1 MASRKVQFRAEE
13 QDAGKRLDQVLA
25 ARIPELSRRK
35 ARVLLDIGGVFVDR
49 ARVKVAGRKVRAG
62 QLIEAHLGG
71 ALERATKSVGGVARA
86 EDARA
91 LPAYSVVFEDDDIVV
106 IDKPAGLLTAPTPES
121 DRNNLADLLRRD
133 RPRPEIFVV
142 HRIDLGTSGL
152 LVFARTALANQ
163 QLSALF
169 RDHDVVREYIAVVQ
183 GAMKQDTDITV
194 RVPVKGRPALTHLAV
209 AERLGDAA
217 TVLRARLE
225 TGRTHQIRIHCSHL
239 GHPVFGDLQ
248 YGRRTGHDPPRMAL
262 HAATLGFVHPR
273 TGEALSFASP
283 MPEDLTAWLATW
295 RPRWISAQGE
305 KPCPEP

>member
-1 MASRKVQFRAEE
+1 MASRKVQFRAAE

-49 ARVKVAGRKVRAG
+49 ARVKVASRTVRAG

-71 ALERATKSVGGVARA
+71 ALERATKSVGGAARA

-91 LPAYSVVFEDDDIVV
+91 LPAYAVVFEDDDIVV

-133 RPRPEIFVV
+133 GSRSEIFVV

-152 LVFARTALANQ
+152 LVLARTALANQ
-163 QLSALF
+163 RLAALF
-169 RDHDVVREYIAVVQ
+169 REHDVTREYIAVVQ
-183 GAMKQDTDITV
+183 GAMEQDITV
-194 RVPVKGRPALTHLAV
+194 RVPVKGRPAVTHLAV
-209 AERLGDAA
+209 RERLGDVA
-217 TVLRARLE
+217 TVLGARLE

-239 GHPVFGDLQ
+239 GHPVLGDLQ
-248 YGRRTGHDPPRMAL
+248 YGRRTAHDPPRMAL
-262 HAATLGFVHPR
+262 HAATLGFSHPR
-273 TGEALSFASP
+273 TGEQLSFSSP
-283 MPEDLTAWLATW
+283 MPEDLSVWLTAW
-295 RPRWISAQGE
+295 RPRWTSAQG
-305 KPCPEP
+305 KDPVSND